1 MTIARRLH
9 SVVVSALLLTTGC
22 HIGPT
27 AKRHAP
33 ATRATGA
40 TTTVSTPTRN
50 ISGELLELRDTALV
64 VLGEQVTLIPIRVID
79 RAVFSDTRVT
89 IDRRY
94 VLRPT
99 EREELRLL
107 GRFPYGIPQAALSK
121 LLASKGQTSIL
132 VVDR

>member
-1 MTIARRLH
+1 MTIAKRVH
-9 SVVVSALLLTTGC
+9 YIVAALLLTAGC
-22 HIGPT
+22 RIGPS

-33 ATRATGA
+33 ALRATGA
-40 TTTVSTPTRN
+40 TTTVSTPTQN

-64 VLGEQVTLIPIRVID
+64 VLASQVTLIPTRVID

-107 GRFPYGIPQAALSK
+107 GRFPYGVPQVALAK